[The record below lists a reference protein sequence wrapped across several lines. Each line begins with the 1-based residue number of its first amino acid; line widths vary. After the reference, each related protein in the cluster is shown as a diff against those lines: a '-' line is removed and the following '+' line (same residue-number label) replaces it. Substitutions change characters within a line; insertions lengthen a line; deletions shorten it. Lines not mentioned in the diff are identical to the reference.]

1 MPPGSG
7 AEIHE
12 VLLGQA
18 RMEGK
23 LDGVLAMAAD
33 HESRIRGLE
42 RAVWKAAGGAGTL
55 GTIVGLVVAAAF
67 GVPGPGQ

>member
-1 MPPGSG
+1 MN
-7 AEIHE
+7 EIHE

-42 RAVWKAAGGAGTL
+42 RAVWRAAGATGTAGTL
-55 GTIVGLVVAAAF
+55 IGLGVAAMF
-67 GVPGPGQ
+67 GVPGP